1 MVSVTFRAVCLETVC
16 AAGGGTGP
24 EWVEDIDELQEDLGE
39 NPGHYTEEYRNL
51 ADMYALDGDDVM

>member
-1 MVSVTFRAVCLETVC
+1 MC

-39 NPGHYTEEYRNL
+39 NPGHYTKEYRNL
-51 ADMYALDGDDVM
+51 ADMYALDGDDVI